1 MRLRRAKGEAPSVL
15 MAGSLAVG
23 SSLLGELLGFAVSYW
38 PTRSGAA
45 FRRCSARASAQSAPL
60 GASLV
65 IGQPLPAAGAGVGT
79 AQLSSSSRP
88 VHRLDPHLDPRRGW
102 IHLWRSGRFARRL
115 VGARRLAAPAC
126 AEMPVARPRALELST
141 RRRRDGRAIPR
152 LEAPDARPPTTLPFP

>member
-15 MAGSLAVG
+15 MAGSLAIV

-65 IGQPLPAAGAGVGT
+65 IGQPLLAAGAGVGT
-79 AQLSSSSRP
+79 AQLSSTPSGP
-88 VHRLDPHLDPRRGW
+88 APWPAARLDT
-102 IHLWRSGRFARRL
+102 SMA
-115 VGARRLAAPAC
+115 
-126 AEMPVARPRALELST
+126 
-141 RRRRDGRAIPR
+141 
-152 LEAPDARPPTTLPFP
+152 

>member
-15 MAGSLAVG
+15 IAGSLAIG

-79 AQLSSSSRP
+79 AQLSSSLYTVWTRT
-88 VHRLDPHLDPRRGW
+88 LARGAVGY
-102 IHLWRSGRFARRL
+102 IHG
-115 VGARRLAAPAC
+115 
-126 AEMPVARPRALELST
+126 VANDSCHDSSAQ
-141 RRRRDGRAIPR
+141 DG
-152 LEAPDARPPTTLPFP
+152 